1 MQKLFII
8 IHYCLVFYFEL
19 TKVRLYRGI
28 TKYIFRNLGIIIPT
42 YARSTTLGQEQKLCL
57 NCTGLIHSNHRFSSQ
72 KAENGGLPVFKP
84 RQTTKNATVEP
95 QVVV

>member
-28 TKYIFRNLGIIIPT
+28 TKYIFRNLGIYSYIRQEYDSWAGAKTVFELYRID
-42 YARSTTLGQEQKLCL
+42 TL
-57 NCTGLIHSNHRFSSQ
+57 
-72 KAENGGLPVFKP
+72 KP
-84 RQTTKNATVEP
+84 P
-95 QVVV
+95 F